1 MPGAELELLDPLHYR
16 RIPWKNGQGFLTVI
30 AAGGGEGWDG
40 DGIAWHFGRTQI
52 ASEGPFS
59 DLAGYDRLQ
68 VVIQGRGLVL
78 VTPTGEIDLRQPFL
92 VQRYDGGTPIT
103 TRLESG
109 TVEVVNLIAD
119 RRRFDIEL
127 RVVGAGTSVSLSA
140 GEHLVHSPSNSAR
153 ISVDG
158 HEIALAEN
166 QAVRIRIVKPTA
178 VVVLAGRALVG
189 SVFGKVST

>member
-1 MPGAELELLDPLHYR
+1 MPGAEIEVLDPLRYR

-119 RRRFDIEL
+119 RRRFDIDL
-127 RVVGAGTSVSLSA
+127 RVAAADASVNLAAGL
-140 GEHLVHSPSNSAR
+140 HLVHSPSNSAR

-158 HEIALAEN
+158 REIALAEN
-166 QAVRIRIVKPTA
+166 QAVHIRIVEPTS
-178 VVVLAGRALVG
+178 VMVLAGRALVG
-189 SVFGKVST
+189 SIFANDDT